1 MTWNI
6 KINTWPNICTALLT
20 QYTQY
25 FDSISVYTPLLGYTM
40 QDFKNKTWK
49 NVDRSVHRRVSNK
62 YWDVNERQIIF
73 GSFRIVPWITRVML
87 VKSKDD
93 FVTSCKLT
101 FSLCQTAPTWTSSLV
116 LPSVPHVTTTTAAIA
131 RKWGEKYERSGNH
144 CHVWLFWELQL
155 CKRRVSGSCKRYH
168 AALQCFVEY

>member
-62 YWDVNERQIIF
+62 YWDVNERQISF
-73 GSFRIVPWITRVML
+73 GSFQIVPWITRVML

-116 LPSVPHVTTTTAAIA
+116 LPSVPYVTTTTAAIA
-131 RKWGEKYERSGNH
+131 RKWGEK
-144 CHVWLFWELQL
+144 VWKKWKSLSRLAVL
-155 CKRRVSGSCKRYH
+155 R
-168 AALQCFVEY
+168 AAAVQKES